1 MASFFLASTV
11 HCFQR
16 LSKISKG
23 DEEEGNDWWSQKK
36 GKWIIRSM
44 QVSNKKAQQK
54 WEQAGEGE
62 NAELNNTGM
71 KMQEQKNL

>member
-1 MASFFLASTV
+1 MVT
-11 HCFQR
+11 
-16 LSKISKG
+16 
-23 DEEEGNDWWSQKK
+23 EE

-62 NAELNNTGM
+62 NAELNNTAM
-71 KMQEQKNL
+71 KTPEQKNL